1 MHKKQY
7 TFVSGASDNI
17 KKWQFPEGKFM
28 QNLSGGEAGKRERD
42 EEDNHNCVRCAV
54 CGVLLLNTNVFLSLV
69 TLYRGGDGSILK

>member
-28 QNLSGGEAGKRERD
+28 QNLSGEEQRGTERD
-42 EEDNHNCVRCAV
+42 EEDNHNCVLCAV
-54 CGVLLLNTNVFLSLV
+54 CGVRCAVTKHERLSFSGRSVL
-69 TLYRGGDGSILK
+69 S

>member
-28 QNLSGGEAGKRERD
+28 QNLSGEEQRGTERD
-42 EEDNHNCVRCAV
+42 EEDNHNCVLCAV

-69 TLYRGGDGSILK
+69 ALFYREAMAQY